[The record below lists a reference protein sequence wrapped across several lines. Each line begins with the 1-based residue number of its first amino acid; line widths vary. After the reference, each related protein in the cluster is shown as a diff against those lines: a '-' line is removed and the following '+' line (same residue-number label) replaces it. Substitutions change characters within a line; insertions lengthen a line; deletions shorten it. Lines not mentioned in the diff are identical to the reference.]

1 MPVENEDQAPV
12 EPTPVRRKPKPV
24 VYEPYR
30 FGVKVGGRTVQIG
43 SVGDDVKRL
52 QRMLNRRGADL
63 ELDGSFGLLTQA
75 AVKRFQKAA
84 KLKVDG
90 MVGRSTW
97 AALGW

>member
-1 MPVENEDQAPV
+1 MPVENEGQAPV
-12 EPTPVRRKPKPV
+12 EPTPTRRKPKPV

-52 QRMLNRRGADL
+52 QRMLNRRGSGL
-63 ELDGSFGLLTQA
+63 ELNGIFGPPTQA
-75 AVKRFQKAA
+75 AAKQFQKAA
-84 KLKVDG
+84 KLKADG
-90 MVGRSTW
+90 VVGRQTW